1 MTVGLDDPTTG
12 PRGDLLSLPTERLE
26 AAIIAL
32 AAEANAARYRLL
44 KLLAAYDQR
53 GAWVAWGATSCAAW
67 WAEVAQLE
75 LATAREHLRVARA
88 LDELPALDAALADG
102 RLSYAKAKV
111 LSRVADVDTVDE
123 LVTLAQL
130 HPAGRL
136 GIVLAGWAAGR
147 LSPDAVADAQYQ
159 ARRVSFRT
167 EPDGMITAVISL
179 PPRDGAA
186 LRAAIDRLV
195 AAGDAPAG
203 ASVPQLRA
211 DAVTRLVAGN
221 GVTGAPASEV
231 LIHVHAGPE
240 GAVIATLDDGTPV
253 PDPELGSVLC
263 EATVRA
269 LVHDSA
275 GQPVDASPGRPAP
288 SRRQRRLLQVR
299 DRHCQYPGCRASS
312 FPHAHHVVPREHG
325 GPTIMANLVLVCSFH
340 HRLLHRRGDGW
351 RPDWWNDE
359 REAEVRRALTL
370 ASRVPR
376 GDADGDGRREPDP
389 AAPAG
394 GGDGIRTHDLRLA
407 KPPL

>member
-1 MTVGLDDPTTG
+1 MTVGLDDPITG
-12 PRGDLLSLPTERLE
+12 ERDDLLSVPTERLE

-53 GAWVAWGATSCAAW
+53 GAWVAWGATSCAGW
-67 WAEVAQLE
+67 WADVAQLE

-88 LDELPALDAALADG
+88 LDELPALDAALAEG

-123 LVTLAQL
+123 LVSLAQV
-130 HPAGRL
+130 HPASRL

-147 LSPDAVADAQYQ
+147 LSPDAIADAQYQ

-186 LRAAIDRLV
+186 LRTAVDRLV
-195 AAGDAPAG
+195 AGSDAPAG
-203 ASVPQLRA
+203 ASLPQLRA
-211 DAVTRLVAGN
+211 DAVTRLVAGD
-221 GVTGAPASEV
+221 GVTGRAASEV
-231 LIHVHAGPE
+231 LIHVHARPD
-240 GAVIATLDDGTPV
+240 GALLATLEDGSPV
-253 PDPELGSVLC
+253 PNAELGSVLC

-269 LVHDSA
+269 LVHDAA
-275 GQPVDASPGRPAP
+275 GRPVDASPGKPGA
-288 SRRQRRLLQVR
+288 SRRQRHLLQVR
-299 DRHCQYPGCRASS
+299 DRHCQYRGCQATS
-312 FPHAHHVVPREHG
+312 FLHAHHVVPREHG
-325 GPTIMANLVLVCSFH
+325 GPTTTANLVLVCSFH
-340 HRLLHRRGDGW
+340 HRLLHRRADAW
-351 RPDWWNDE
+351 RPEWWNDE
-359 REAEVRRALTL
+359 REAEVRRSMTL
-370 ASRVPR
+370 ASRGPR
-376 GDADGDGRREPDP
+376 SGATADGRRAPD
-389 AAPAG
+389 AAAAAG